1 MFAHLADLQQQTQ
14 GLRSQR
20 QDGSSQ
26 QLEAG
31 FAALNAAMA
40 GAFADKEL
48 VEQAF
53 TAFNKAAQLN
63 RRNADPL
70 VAMGYLYLVLDDR
83 MLALKYFQ
91 SARSTDPT
99 HPDPPQFLEL
109 LQSLSIVQPSA
120 GYDDIDYDALY
131 DQAEAHL
138 HEMTRQATQVV
149 PGPAQ
154 ADPQQLMAIKAQC
167 QALQREH
174 QALSQLLQRLE
185 AEFDTASLH
194 QRLRPLA
201 LVQQTLEQ
209 RVQLS
214 QTLVKLAQ
222 DLSAWLEMAQQLQVQ
237 PPAMADLGPAVE
249 DLLDHCDR
257 FADQLEALERSPADL
272 SVPLGLY
279 QRLTETVEAL
289 QDLLED

>member
-40 GAFADKEL
+40 CTFKDKNL
-48 VEQAF
+48 LDQAF
-53 TAFNKAAQLN
+53 MAFNKAAQLN
-63 RRNADPL
+63 RRNAEPL

-83 MLALKYFQ
+83 MMALKHFQ

-99 HPDPPQFLEL
+99 HPDPPRFLEL
-109 LQSLSIVQPSA
+109 LQSLNRPTLA
-120 GYDDIDYDALY
+120 ADDIDYDALY

-138 HEMTRQATQVV
+138 YEMMRQVTLIV
-149 PGPAQ
+149 PGQAQ
-154 ADPQQLMAIKAQC
+154 ADPQLLVQLKAQC
-167 QALQREH
+167 TVLQTEH
-174 QALSQLLQRLE
+174 QRLQQLLQRLE

-201 LVQQTLEQ
+201 MAQQALEQ
-209 RVQLS
+209 RVLLS
-214 QTLVKLAQ
+214 QALVKLMQ
-222 DLSAWLEMAQQLQVQ
+222 DLTVWLEMAQQMLAT
-237 PPAMADLGPAVE
+237 PPEWAQLAPAVE
-249 DLLDHCDR
+249 DLLDNCDR
-257 FADQLEALERSPADL
+257 FADQLEALERSPADV
-272 SVPLGLY
+272 SRPLALY

>member
-1 MFAHLADLQQQTQ
+1 VFAHLADLQQQTQ

-40 GAFADKEL
+40 STFQDKEL
-48 VEQAF
+48 LEQAF

-83 MLALKYFQ
+83 MMALKYFQ

-99 HPDPPQFLEL
+99 HPDPPRFLEL
-109 LQSLSIVQPSA
+109 LQSLNRPTPTA
-120 GYDDIDYDALY
+120 EEIDYDALY

-138 HEMTRQATQVV
+138 HAMMRQVTRIEPA
-149 PGPAQ
+149 PAQ
-154 ADPQQLMAIKAQC
+154 ADPQLLSQLKAQC
-167 QALQREH
+167 MELQTEH
-174 QALSQLLQRLE
+174 QRLNALLQRLE

-201 LVQQTLEQ
+201 MAQQSLEQ

-222 DLSAWLEMAQQLQVQ
+222 DLGVWLEMAQQMLAS
-237 PPAMADLGPAVE
+237 PPEASQLGPAVE
-249 DLLDHCDR
+249 DLLDNCDR
-257 FADQLEALERSPADL
+257 FADQLEVLERSPADV
-272 SVPLGLY
+272 SGPLALY